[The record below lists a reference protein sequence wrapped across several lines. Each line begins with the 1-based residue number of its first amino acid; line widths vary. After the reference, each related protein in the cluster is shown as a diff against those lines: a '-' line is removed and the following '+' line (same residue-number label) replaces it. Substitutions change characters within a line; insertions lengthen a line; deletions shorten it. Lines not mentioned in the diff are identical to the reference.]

1 MVLEEFISE
10 HLLYGRALIDLQI
23 SNKGSNPLWT
33 GFVST
38 NQGEFP
44 AYIKKCHH
52 YDGLCIEIISS
63 LLGLMLNIPVPKP
76 ILVLVEPD
84 HPQIVVEKP
93 TFLFGSQMYDMP
105 SFERFLSDHKLSEEC
120 LLDYSDLHSVI
131 AFDELIANPDR
142 NNSNILYDGESF
154 RFIDHE
160 KAFSTTQD
168 PRQPISELSKIGNI
182 SDIVQ
187 HYKGENDVYIHKL
200 MAKIK
205 KSISEE
211 MWATNCDLLVNKA
224 KENSVLGEYNSILER
239 VRSFLIA
246 RQSVLAVLIENAIKP
261 PQNPQ
266 QLDLIGGYDV

>member
-1 MVLEEFISE
+1 MKLEEFINE

-44 AYIKKCHH
+44 AYIKKCNHN
-52 YDGLCIEIISS
+52 DGLCIEIISS
-63 LLGLMLNIPVPKP
+63 LLGLMLNIPIPKP
-76 ILVLVEPD
+76 ILVLVEPG
-84 HPQIVVEKP
+84 HPQIAVDKP
-93 TFLFGSQMYDMP
+93 RFLFGSQMYDMP

-120 LLDYSDLHSVI
+120 LLDYPDLHSVI

-160 KAFSTTQD
+160 KAFCSSQD
-168 PRQPISELSKIGNI
+168 PRQPINEMTKIGNI

-187 HYKGENDVYIHKL
+187 HFKGENEVYIHKL
-200 MAKIK
+200 MLKIK
-205 KSISEE
+205 KSIADE
-211 MWATNCDLLVNKA
+211 MWATNCDSLIHKA
-224 KENSVLGEYNSILER
+224 KDSSILSEYNLILER
-239 VRSFLIA
+239 VRSFLVA

-261 PQNPQ
+261 QQNSQ
-266 QLDLIGGYDV
+266 QLDLLGG

>member
-1 MVLEEFISE
+1 MVLEEFIDN
-10 HLLYGRALIDLQI
+10 HLLYGRALIDLQV

-44 AYIKKCHH
+44 AYIKKCNHN
-52 YDGLCIEIISS
+52 DGLCIEIISS
-63 LLGLMLNIPVPKP
+63 LLGLMLNIPIPKP
-76 ILVLVEPD
+76 ILVLVEPN
-84 HPQIVVEKP
+84 HPQIVVDKP

-105 SFERFLSDHKLSEEC
+105 SFERFLCDHELSEEC
-120 LLDYSDLHSVI
+120 LLDYSGLHSVI

-160 KAFSTTQD
+160 KAFANAQD
-168 PRQPISELSKIGNI
+168 PRQPINEMTKIGNI

-200 MAKIK
+200 MLKIK
-205 KSISEE
+205 KSISDE
-211 MWATNCDLLVNKA
+211 MWATSCDSLIKKA
-224 KENSVLGEYNSILER
+224 KDNSALSEYNLILER

-246 RQSVLAVLIENAIKP
+246 RQSVLAVLIESAIKP

-266 QLDLIGGYDV
+266 QLDLIGGCDV

>member
-1 MVLEEFISE
+1 MVLDEFIDN
-10 HLLYGRALIDLQI
+10 HLLYGRALIDLQV

-44 AYIKKCHH
+44 AYIKKCKHN
-52 YDGLCIEIISS
+52 DSLCIEIISS
-63 LLGLMLNIPVPKP
+63 LLGLMLKIPIPKP
-76 ILVLVEPD
+76 ILVLVEPN
-84 HPQIVVEKP
+84 HPQIFVNEP
-93 TFLFGSQMYDMP
+93 TFLFGSQMYEMP
-105 SFERFLSDHKLSEEC
+105 SFERFLCDHQLSEEC
-120 LLDYSDLHSVI
+120 LFDYPNLHSII

-160 KAFSTTQD
+160 KAFSNAQD
-168 PRQPISELSKIGNI
+168 PRQPISEMSKIGNI

-200 MAKIK
+200 MLKIK

-211 MWATNCDLLVNKA
+211 MWASNCDSLITTA
-224 KENSVLGEYNSILER
+224 KDNSVLSEYNSILER
-239 VRSFLIA
+239 VRSFLLA
-246 RQSVLAVLIENAIKP
+246 RQSVLAVLVENAIKP

>member
-1 MVLEEFISE
+1 MVLEEFLDN

-44 AYIKKCHH
+44 AYIKKCNHN
-52 YDGLCIEIISS
+52 DSLCIEIISS
-63 LLGLMLNIPVPKP
+63 LLGLMLNIPIPKP
-76 ILVLVEPD
+76 ILVLVEPN
-84 HPQIVVEKP
+84 HPQIVVNEP
-93 TFLFGSQMYDMP
+93 TFLFGSQMYEMP
-105 SFERFLSDHKLSEEC
+105 SFERFLCDHQISEEC
-120 LLDYSDLHSVI
+120 LFDYPNLHSVV

-160 KAFSTTQD
+160 KAFSTAQD
-168 PRQPISELSKIGNI
+168 PRQPISEMSKIGNI

-187 HYKGENDVYIHKL
+187 HYRGENDVYTHKL
-200 MAKIK
+200 MLKIK
-205 KSISEE
+205 KTISEE
-211 MWATNCDLLVNKA
+211 MWASNCDSLITIA
-224 KENSVLGEYNSILER
+224 KDNSALSEYNSILER
-239 VRSFLIA
+239 VRSFLLA

-261 PQNPQ
+261 PRNPQ